1 MLDFAKRKICAN
13 QLTNIMKGIAALA
26 PTLLLTLIL
35 TSCMS
40 DGYTDTAAGKSDTY
54 INLNVSTPTAQARAN
69 ATANPAGTSGKLGQN
84 ETNPSPDTEE
94 KITSIRVWAFNS
106 GSDKATATPIGFKSE
121 TNLSAQG
128 SHNVSMMIT
137 RKNAETLRKSKID
150 LYILLNAESEGVLDG
165 KNCIKMTR
173 ADLEKLVIKNQFGIT
188 AEGTAQTTVVPQAGL
203 PISRVIKELD
213 VTDNIKDN
221 ATDAA
226 LHSINIPLIRAV
238 SKLHFFF
245 TRKKVKDKDKNTEGV
260 EVTKIEVN
268 VNVIPTQSSVF
279 PTATTDANKET
290 EGLTGDLTSL
300 SYLSQKMTFGS
311 VATKDIGPVSDPTS
325 YIRKPGQT
333 ADAYITQLSGVTT
346 ECHLSYLR
354 ETDKELTGTIYY
366 KLNKSGAVKQTP
378 FSISKAYRNHE
389 MVVYGYFLGDEES
402 TLTLKY
408 YVAGWTDK
416 GTTNIEFN

>member
-1 MLDFAKRKICAN
+1 MFDFAKRKICAN
-13 QLTNIMKGIAALA
+13 QLTSIMKGIAALA

-54 INLNVSTPTAQARAN
+54 INLNVSTPTAQASAK
-69 ATANPAGTSGKLGQN
+69 APANPAGTSGKLGQD

-94 KITSIRVWAFNS
+94 KITSIRVWAFKS
-106 GSDKATATPIGFKSE
+106 STDKATATPIGFKSE
-121 TNLSAQG
+121 TNLSAKG

-137 RKNAETLRKSKID
+137 RKNAETLGKID

-165 KNCIKMTR
+165 KDCIKMTR
-173 ADLEKLVIKNQFGIT
+173 ADLEALVIKNKFGI
-188 AEGTAQTTVVPQAGL
+188 ADGTAQTTVVPDAGL

-213 VTDNIKDN
+213 VTNNIKDN
-221 ATDAA
+221 ATEAA
-226 LHSINIPLIRAV
+226 QHSINIPLIRAV

-245 TRKKVKDKDKNTEGV
+245 TRKNVKDTECV

-268 VNVIPTQSSVF
+268 ENVIPTQSSVF

-290 EGLTGDLTSL
+290 DGLTGDLTSL
-300 SYLSQKMTFGS
+300 TYLNEKMTFRG
-311 VATKDIGPVSDPTS
+311 VATGDIKPVADPTS
-325 YIRKPGQT
+325 YIRKSQP
-333 ADAYITQLSGVTT
+333 AEEYITKLREATT

-354 ETDKELTGTIYY
+354 ETGNNITGTIYF
-366 KLNKSGAVKQTP
+366 KLNKNGAEKQAT
-378 FSISKAYRNHE
+378 FSISDAHRNHE
-389 MVVYGYFLGDEES
+389 MVVYGYFLGDKES

-408 YVAGWTDK
+408 YVANWNEK
-416 GTTNIEFN
+416 GATNIEFN

>member
-69 ATANPAGTSGKLGQN
+69 APANTAGTNGTLGQD

-94 KITSIRVWAFNS
+94 KITSIRVWAFKS

-121 TNLSAQG
+121 TNLSKQG

-137 RKNAETLRKSKID
+137 RKNAETLGKID
-150 LYILLNAESEGVLDG
+150 LYILLNAESVRVLDG
-165 KNCIKMTR
+165 KDCIKMTR
-173 ADLEKLVIKNQFGIT
+173 AELEALVIKNNFGI
-188 AEGTAQTTVVPQAGL
+188 ANGTAQTTVVPDAGL
-203 PISRVIKELD
+203 PISRVIKDLD
-213 VTDNIKDN
+213 VTNNIKDN
-221 ATDAA
+221 ATEAA
-226 LHSINIPLIRAV
+226 QHSIHIPLIRAV

-245 TRKKVKDKDKNTEGV
+245 TRKNVKDTEGV

-268 VNVIPTQSSVF
+268 EGIVPTQSSVF
-279 PTATTDANKET
+279 PTATTYANKET
-290 EGLTGDLTSL
+290 DGLTGNLTSL
-300 SYLSQKMTFGS
+300 KYLNEKMTFGG
-311 VATKDIGPVSDPTS
+311 VATRNITPVENPTS
-325 YIRKPGQT
+325 YIRKSDQT
-333 ADAYITQLSGVTT
+333 ADAYITQLRGVTT

-354 ETDKELTGTIYY
+354 ETDKDLTGTIHY
-366 KLNKSGAVKQTP
+366 KLDKSGAEKQTP
-378 FSISKAYRNHE
+378 FSIPKAYRNHE
-389 MVVYGYFLGDEES
+389 MVVYGYFLGEKS

>member
-1 MLDFAKRKICAN
+1 MFDFAKRKICAN
-13 QLTNIMKGIAALA
+13 QLTSIMKGIAALA

-69 ATANPAGTSGKLGQN
+69 APAKPAGTSGKLGQN
-84 ETNPSPDTEE
+84 ETNPSPDTEA
-94 KITSIRVWAFNS
+94 KITSIRVWAFKS
-106 GSDKATATPIGFKSE
+106 GPDKATATPIGFKSE

-137 RKNAETLRKSKID
+137 RKNAETLGKID
-150 LYILLNAESEGVLDG
+150 LYILLNAESVGVLDG
-165 KNCIKMTR
+165 KDCIKMTR
-173 ADLEKLVIKNQFGIT
+173 AELEALVIKNQFGI
-188 AEGTAQTTVVPQAGL
+188 AEGKAQTTVVPQAGL

-213 VTDNIKDN
+213 VTNNIKDN
-221 ATDAA
+221 ATEAA
-226 LHSINIPLIRAV
+226 QHSINIPLIRAV

-245 TRKKVKDKDKNTEGV
+245 TRKNVKDTEGV

-268 VNVIPTQSSVF
+268 ENVIPTQSSVF

-290 EGLTGDLTSL
+290 EGLTGNLTSL
-300 SYLSQKMTFGS
+300 TYLSQKMTFGS
-311 VATKDIGPVSDPTS
+311 VATGNIKPVTDPTS

-333 ADAYITQLSGVTT
+333 ADDYITKLREATT

-354 ETDKELTGTIYY
+354 ETGEKLTGTIYF
-366 KLNKSGAVKQTP
+366 KLNKSGAEKQAT
-378 FSISKAYRNHE
+378 FSISNAYRNHE
-389 MVVYGYFLGDEES
+389 MVVYGYFLGDKES

-408 YVAGWTDK
+408 YVANWDEK
-416 GTTNIEFN
+416 KATNIEFN

>member
-1 MLDFAKRKICAN
+1 MFDFAKRKICAN
-13 QLTNIMKGIAALA
+13 QLTSMMKGIAALA

-40 DGYTDTAAGKSDTY
+40 DDYTDSAAGKSDTY

-69 ATANPAGTSGKLGQN
+69 APAKPAGTSGKLGLE
-84 ETNPSPDTEE
+84 ETYPYPNTEE
-94 KITSIRVWAFNS
+94 KITSIRVWAFKS
-106 GSDKATATPIGFKSE
+106 GSDRATATPIGFKSE

-128 SHNVSMMIT
+128 SHKVSMMIT
-137 RKNAETLRKSKID
+137 RKNAENLNKID

-165 KNCIKMTR
+165 TNCIKMTR
-173 ADLEKLVIKNQFGIT
+173 AELENLVIKNQFGIT
-188 AEGTAQTTVVPQAGL
+188 AEGTAQTTVVPPAGL
-203 PISRVIKELD
+203 PISRVIKDLD
-213 VTDNIKDN
+213 VTNNIKDN

-268 VNVIPTQSSVF
+268 ENVIPTQSSVF

-300 SYLSQKMTFGS
+300 SYLNQKMTFGS

-325 YIRKPGQT
+325 YIRKPDQT
-333 ADAYITQLSGVTT
+333 AEDYITQLQRATT

-354 ETDKELTGTIYY
+354 ETGKELTGTIYY
-366 KLNKSGAVKQTP
+366 KLNKSGAEKQAT
-378 FSISKAYRNHE
+378 FSIPKAYRNHE
-389 MVVYGYFLGDEES
+389 MVVYGYFLGNGDKES
-402 TLTLKY
+402 TLTLNY
-408 YVAGWTDK
+408 YVAGWTKKEPTD
-416 GTTNIEFN
+416 IVFN

>member
-69 ATANPAGTSGKLGQN
+69 APANTAGTSGTLGQD

-94 KITSIRVWAFNS
+94 KITSIRVWAFKS
-106 GSDKATATPIGFKSE
+106 GPDKATATPIGFKSE
-121 TNLSAQG
+121 TKLSEHG
-128 SHNVSMMIT
+128 SYNVSMMIT
-137 RKNAETLRKSKID
+137 RKNAETLGKID

-188 AEGTAQTTVVPQAGL
+188 AEGTAQTRVVPQAGL

-213 VTDNIKDN
+213 VTNNIKDN
-221 ATDAA
+221 ATEAA
-226 LHSINIPLIRAV
+226 QHSIHIPLIRAV

-245 TRKKVKDKDKNTEGV
+245 TRKNVKDTEGV

-268 VNVIPTQSSVF
+268 EGIVPIQSSVF
-279 PTATTDANKET
+279 PTATTYANKET
-290 EGLTGDLTSL
+290 DGLTGNLTSL
-300 SYLSQKMTFGS
+300 TYRNEKMTFGG
-311 VATKDIGPVSDPTS
+311 VATRDITPVEHPTK
-325 YIRKPGQT
+325 YIRKPDQT
-333 ADAYITQLSGVTT
+333 AQDYITKLRGATT
-346 ECHLSYLR
+346 ECYLSYLR
-354 ETDKELTGTIYY
+354 ETGKELTGTIYF
-366 KLNKSGAVKQTP
+366 KLNKSGAVKQAT
-378 FSISKAYRNHE
+378 FSISNAYRNHE
-389 MVVYGYFLGDEES
+389 MVVYGYFLGEKS

-408 YVAGWTDK
+408 YVADWNVKDA
-416 GTTNIEFN
+416 TNITFY

>member
-1 MLDFAKRKICAN
+1 MFDFAKRKIGAN
-13 QLTNIMKGIAALA
+13 QLTSMIKGIAALA

-40 DGYTDTAAGKSDTY
+40 DDYTDTAAGKSDTY

-69 ATANPAGTSGKLGQN
+69 APAKPAGTRLGLE
-84 ETNPSPDTEE
+84 ETYPSPNTEE
-94 KITSIRVWAFNS
+94 KITSIRVWAFKS
-106 GSDKATATPIGFKSE
+106 DTDKATATPIGFKSE
-121 TNLSAQG
+121 TNLIEQG
-128 SHNVSMMIT
+128 SHKVSMMIT
-137 RKNAETLRKSKID
+137 RKNAENLHKID

-173 ADLEKLVIKNQFGIT
+173 TDLENLVIKNQFGIT

-245 TRKKVKDKDKNTEGV
+245 TRKNVKDTEGV

-268 VNVIPTQSSVF
+268 ENVIPTQSSVF
-279 PTATTDANKET
+279 PTATTDANKVT

-300 SYLSQKMTFGS
+300 TYLSQKMTFGS
-311 VATKDIGPVSDPTS
+311 VATENIRPVPDPTS

-354 ETDKELTGTIYY
+354 ETDKDLTGTIYY
-366 KLNKSGAVKQTP
+366 KLDKSGAEKQTP
-378 FSISKAYRNHE
+378 FSIPKAYRNHE
-389 MVVYGYFLGDEES
+389 MVVYGYFLGDQKS
-402 TLTLKY
+402 TLTLNY
-408 YVAGWTDK
+408 YVAGWNEKTATD
-416 GTTNIEFN
+416 IVFD

>member
-1 MLDFAKRKICAN
+1 MFDFAKRKICAN

-69 ATANPAGTSGKLGQN
+69 APAKPAGTSGTPGQD
-84 ETNPSPDTEE
+84 ETKPSPDTEE
-94 KITSIRVWAFNS
+94 KITSIRVWAFKS

-121 TNLSAQG
+121 TNLSEKG

-137 RKNAETLRKSKID
+137 RKNAETLGKID

-165 KNCIKMTR
+165 KDCIKMTR
-173 ADLEKLVIKNQFGIT
+173 AELEALVIKNQFGI
-188 AEGTAQTTVVPQAGL
+188 AEGTAQTTVVPPAGL

-213 VTDNIKDN
+213 VTNNIKDN
-221 ATDAA
+221 ATEAA
-226 LHSINIPLIRAV
+226 QHSINIPLIRAV

-245 TRKKVKDKDKNTEGV
+245 TRKNVKDTEGV

-268 VNVIPTQSSVF
+268 ENVIPTQSSVF

-290 EGLTGDLTSL
+290 EGLTGNLTSL
-300 SYLSQKMTFGS
+300 TYLSQKMTFGK
-311 VATKDIGPVSDPTS
+311 VATGNIKPVTDPTS

-333 ADAYITQLSGVTT
+333 AEDYITKLRDATT

-354 ETDKELTGTIYY
+354 ETGKELTGTIYF
-366 KLNKSGAVKQTP
+366 KLNKSGAEKQAT

-389 MVVYGYFLGDEES
+389 MVVYGYFLGDKES

-408 YVAGWTDK
+408 YVADWNVKDA
-416 GTTNIEFN
+416 TNITFN

>member
-69 ATANPAGTSGKLGQN
+69 APAKPAGTSGKLGLE
-84 ETNPSPDTEE
+84 ETYPSPNTEE
-94 KITSIRVWAFNS
+94 KITSIRVWAFK
-106 GSDKATATPIGFKSE
+106 SDTDRATATPIGFKSE
-121 TNLSAQG
+121 TNLTAQG
-128 SHNVSMMIT
+128 SHKVSMMIT
-137 RKNAETLRKSKID
+137 RKNAENLHKID

-165 KNCIKMTR
+165 KDCIKMTR
-173 ADLEKLVIKNQFGIT
+173 AELENLVIKNQFGIT

-245 TRKKVKDKDKNTEGV
+245 TRKDVKDTEGV
-260 EVTKIEVN
+260 EVTEIEVN
-268 VNVIPTQSSVF
+268 EGIVPTQSSVF
-279 PTATTDANKET
+279 PTATTYANKET
-290 EGLTGDLTSL
+290 DGLTGITSL
-300 SYLSQKMTFGS
+300 SYLNQKMTFGS

-333 ADAYITQLSGVTT
+333 AEAYITQLRGVTT

-389 MVVYGYFLGDEES
+389 MVVYGYFLGDGDKES

-408 YVAGWTDK
+408 YVADWNEKTATD
-416 GTTNIEFN
+416 IVFD

>member
-1 MLDFAKRKICAN
+1 MFDFAKRKICAN
-13 QLTNIMKGIAALA
+13 QLTSIMKGIAALA

-54 INLNVSTPTAQARAN
+54 INLNVSTPTAQASAK
-69 ATANPAGTSGKLGQN
+69 APTTTAGTSGKLGLD

-94 KITSIRVWAFNS
+94 KITSIRVWAFKS
-106 GSDKATATPIGFKSE
+106 STDKATATPIGFKSE
-121 TNLSAQG
+121 TNLSAKG

-137 RKNAETLRKSKID
+137 RKNAETLGKID

-165 KNCIKMTR
+165 KDCIKMTR
-173 ADLEKLVIKNQFGIT
+173 ADLEALVIKNKFGI
-188 AEGTAQTTVVPQAGL
+188 ADGTAQTTVVPDAGL

-213 VTDNIKDN
+213 VTNNIKDN
-221 ATDAA
+221 ATEAA
-226 LHSINIPLIRAV
+226 QHSINIPLIRAV

-245 TRKKVKDKDKNTEGV
+245 TRKNVKDTECV

-268 VNVIPTQSSVF
+268 ENVIPTQSSVF

-290 EGLTGDLTSL
+290 DGLTGNLTSL
-300 SYLSQKMTFGS
+300 TYLNEKMTFGG
-311 VATKDIGPVSDPTS
+311 VAIGDIKPVADPTS
-325 YIRKPGQT
+325 YIRKSQT
-333 ADAYITQLSGVTT
+333 AEDYITKLRDATT

-354 ETDKELTGTIYY
+354 ETGKELTGTIYF
-366 KLNKSGAVKQTP
+366 KLNKSGAEKQAT
-378 FSISKAYRNHE
+378 FSISNAHRNHE

-408 YVAGWTDK
+408 YVADWNVKDA
-416 GTTNIEFN
+416 TNITFN

>member
-1 MLDFAKRKICAN
+1 MFDFAKRKTCAN
-13 QLTNIMKGIAALA
+13 QLTSIMKGIAALA

-54 INLNVSTPTAQARAN
+54 INLNVSTPTAQAKAN
-69 ATANPAGTSGKLGQN
+69 APATIAGTSGKLGLD

-94 KITSIRVWAFNS
+94 KITSIRVWAFK
-106 GSDKATATPIGFKSE
+106 SDTDRATATPIGFKSE
-121 TNLSAQG
+121 TNLSAKG

-137 RKNAETLRKSKID
+137 RKNAETLGKID

-165 KNCIKMTR
+165 KDCIKMTR
-173 ADLEKLVIKNQFGIT
+173 ADLEALVIKNKFGI
-188 AEGTAQTTVVPQAGL
+188 ADGTAQTTVVPDAGL

-213 VTDNIKDN
+213 VTNNIKDN
-221 ATDAA
+221 ATEAA
-226 LHSINIPLIRAV
+226 QHSINIPLIRAV

-245 TRKKVKDKDKNTEGV
+245 TRKNVKDTEGV

-268 VNVIPTQSSVF
+268 EGIVPTQSSVF

-290 EGLTGDLTSL
+290 DGLTGNLTSL
-300 SYLSQKMTFGS
+300 TYLNEKMTFGG
-311 VATKDIGPVSDPTS
+311 VATGDIKPVPDPTS
-325 YIRKPGQT
+325 YIRKTQT
-333 ADAYITQLSGVTT
+333 AEEYITKLREATT
-346 ECHLSYLR
+346 ECYLSYLR
-354 ETDKELTGTIYY
+354 ETDKDLTGTIYF
-366 KLNKSGAVKQTP
+366 KLSKNGAEKHKT
-378 FSISKAYRNHE
+378 FSISKAHRNHE

-408 YVAGWTDK
+408 YVAGWDVK
-416 GTTNIEFN
+416 KDTNITFN

>member
-1 MLDFAKRKICAN
+1 MFDFAKRKICAN
-13 QLTNIMKGIAALA
+13 QLTSIMKGIAALA
-26 PTLLLTLIL
+26 PTLLLTLMF

-69 ATANPAGTSGKLGQN
+69 APAKPAGTSGTLGQN
-84 ETNPSPDTEE
+84 ETNPSPDTEA
-94 KITSIRVWAFNS
+94 KITSIRVWAFKS
-106 GSDKATATPIGFKSE
+106 GPDKATATPIGFKSE
-121 TNLSAQG
+121 TNLTAQG

-137 RKNAETLRKSKID
+137 RKNAETLGKID

-165 KNCIKMTR
+165 KDCIKMTR
-173 ADLEKLVIKNQFGIT
+173 AELENLVIKNQFGI

-213 VTDNIKDN
+213 VTNNIKNN
-221 ATDAA
+221 ATEAA
-226 LHSINIPLIRAV
+226 QHSINIPLIRAV

-245 TRKKVKDKDKNTEGV
+245 TRKKAKDKDKNTEGV

-268 VNVIPTQSSVF
+268 ENVIPTQSSVF

-300 SYLSQKMTFGS
+300 TYLSQKMTFGS
-311 VATKDIGPVSDPTS
+311 VATENIKPVPDPTS

-333 ADAYITQLSGVTT
+333 AEAYITQLRGVTT

-389 MVVYGYFLGDEES
+389 MVVYGYFLGNGDKES
-402 TLTLKY
+402 TLTLNY
-408 YVAGWTDK
+408 YVADWNEKKATD
-416 GTTNIEFN
+416 IVFD

>member
-1 MLDFAKRKICAN
+1 MFDFAKRKICVN
-13 QLTNIMKGIAALA
+13 QLTSIMKGIAALA

-54 INLNVSTPTAQARAN
+54 INLNVSTPTAQASAK
-69 ATANPAGTSGKLGQN
+69 APTTTAGTSGKLGLD

-94 KITSIRVWAFNS
+94 KITSIRVWAFKS
-106 GSDKATATPIGFKSE
+106 DTDKATATPIGFKSE
-121 TNLSAQG
+121 TNLSAKG

-137 RKNAETLRKSKID
+137 RKNAETLGKID

-165 KNCIKMTR
+165 KDCIKMTR
-173 ADLEKLVIKNQFGIT
+173 ADLEALVIKNQFGI
-188 AEGTAQTTVVPQAGL
+188 AEGTAQTTVVPEAGL
-203 PISRVIKELD
+203 PISRVIKKLD
-213 VTDNIKDN
+213 VTNNIKDN
-221 ATDAA
+221 ATEAA
-226 LHSINIPLIRAV
+226 QHSINIPLIRAV

-245 TRKKVKDKDKNTEGV
+245 TRKDVKDTEGV

-268 VNVIPTQSSVF
+268 ENVIPTQSSVF

-290 EGLTGDLTSL
+290 DGLTGNLTSL
-300 SYLSQKMTFGS
+300 TYLNEKMTFGG
-311 VATKDIGPVSDPTS
+311 VAIGDIKPVADPTS
-325 YIRKPGQT
+325 YIRKSQP
-333 ADAYITQLSGVTT
+333 AEEYITKLREATT

-354 ETDKELTGTIYY
+354 ETGQKLTGTIYF
-366 KLNKSGAVKQTP
+366 KLNKSGAEKQAT

-389 MVVYGYFLGDEES
+389 MVVYGYFLGDKES

-408 YVAGWTDK
+408 YVADWNVKDA
-416 GTTNIEFN
+416 TNITFN

>member
-54 INLNVSTPTAQARAN
+54 INLNVSTPTAQARAY
-69 ATANPAGTSGKLGQN
+69 APANPAGTSGTLGQD

-106 GSDKATATPIGFKSE
+106 GPDKATATPIGFKSE
-121 TNLSAQG
+121 TNLSEQG

-137 RKNAETLRKSKID
+137 RKNAETLRKID

-165 KNCIKMTR
+165 KDCIKMTR
-173 ADLEKLVIKNQFGIT
+173 AELEKLVIKNQFGIT
-188 AEGTAQTTVVPQAGL
+188 AEGTAQTRVVPQAGL

-213 VTDNIKDN
+213 VTNNIKDN

-245 TRKKVKDKDKNTEGV
+245 TRKDVKDTEGV
-260 EVTKIEVN
+260 EVTNIEVN
-268 VNVIPTQSSVF
+268 EGIVPTQSSVF

-290 EGLTGDLTSL
+290 DGLTGNLTSL
-300 SYLSQKMTFGS
+300 KYLNEKMTFGS
-311 VATKDIGPVSDPTS
+311 VATENIRPVPDPTS
-325 YIRKPGQT
+325 YIRQSDQT
-333 ADAYITQLSGVTT
+333 AEDYITNLRAATT

-354 ETDKELTGTIYY
+354 ETGNNLTGTIYF
-366 KLNKSGAVKQTP
+366 KLSKNGAVKQKT

-389 MVVYGYFLGDEES
+389 MVVYGYFMGDEES

>member
-1 MLDFAKRKICAN
+1 MFDFAKRKIGAN
-13 QLTNIMKGIAALA
+13 QLISMMKGIAALA

-40 DGYTDTAAGKSDTY
+40 DNYTDAAAGKSDTY

-69 ATANPAGTSGKLGQN
+69 APAKPAGTSGKLGLE
-84 ETNPSPDTEE
+84 ETYPSPNTEE
-94 KITSIRVWAFNS
+94 KITSIRVWAFK
-106 GSDKATATPIGFKSE
+106 SDTDRATATPIGFKSE
-121 TNLSAQG
+121 TNLSVKG

-137 RKNAETLRKSKID
+137 RKNAENLDKID

-165 KNCIKMTR
+165 KDCIKMTR
-173 ADLEKLVIKNQFGIT
+173 EDLENLVIKNQFGI
-188 AEGTAQTTVVPQAGL
+188 AEGTAQTTEVPQAGL

-213 VTDNIKDN
+213 VTNNIKDN
-221 ATDAA
+221 ATEAA
-226 LHSINIPLIRAV
+226 QHSIHIPLIRAV

-268 VNVIPTQSSVF
+268 ENVIPTQSSVF
-279 PTATTDANKET
+279 PTATTYANKET
-290 EGLTGDLTSL
+290 DGLTGNLNSL
-300 SYLSQKMTFGS
+300 KYLNEKMTFGS

-333 ADAYITQLSGVTT
+333 ADAYITQLRGVTT

-366 KLNKSGAVKQTP
+366 KLDKSGAEKQTP
-378 FSISKAYRNHE
+378 FRISKAYRNHE
-389 MVVYGYFLGDEES
+389 MVVYGYFLGDEKS
-402 TLTLKY
+402 TLTLNY
-408 YVAGWTDK
+408 YVADWNEKKATD
-416 GTTNIEFN
+416 IVFD

>member
-69 ATANPAGTSGKLGQN
+69 APANPAGTSGPLGQD

-94 KITSIRVWAFNS
+94 KITSIRVWAFKS
-106 GSDKATATPIGFKSE
+106 GTNKATATPIGFKSE

-128 SHNVSMMIT
+128 SHKVSMMIT
-137 RKNAETLRKSKID
+137 RKNAENLDKID

-165 KNCIKMTR
+165 RDCIKMTR
-173 ADLEKLVIKNQFGIT
+173 ADLENLVIKNQFGIT
-188 AEGTAQTTVVPQAGL
+188 ADSTAQTTEVPQAFL
-203 PISRVIKELD
+203 ACSPVLKELD
-213 VTDNIKDN
+213 VTNNIKDN

-245 TRKKVKDKDKNTEGV
+245 TRKKDKDKVKDTEGV
-260 EVTKIEVN
+260 VVTRIEVN
-268 VNVIPTQSSVF
+268 ENVIPTQSSVF

-290 EGLTGDLTSL
+290 EGLTGDLNSL
-300 SYLSQKMTFGS
+300 SYLSRKIKFGS
-311 VATKDIGPVSDPTS
+311 VATEDIKPVQDPTS

-333 ADAYITQLSGVTT
+333 AEAYITQLRDSTT

-354 ETDKELTGTIYY
+354 ETGKKLTGTIYF
-366 KLNKSGAVKQTP
+366 KLNKSGAVKQKT
-378 FSISKAYRNHE
+378 FSISNAYRNHE

-408 YVAGWTDK
+408 YVADWNVKKD
-416 GTTNIEFN
+416 TNITFN

>member
-1 MLDFAKRKICAN
+1 MFDFAKRKICAN
-13 QLTNIMKGIAALA
+13 QLTSIMKGIAALA

-69 ATANPAGTSGKLGQN
+69 APAKPAGTSGKLGLN
-84 ETNPSPDTEE
+84 ETNPSPDTEA
-94 KITSIRVWAFNS
+94 KITSIRVWAFKS
-106 GSDKATATPIGFKSE
+106 GPDKATATPIGFKSE

-137 RKNAETLRKSKID
+137 RKNAETLGKID
-150 LYILLNAESEGVLDG
+150 LYILLNAESVGVLDG
-165 KNCIKMTR
+165 KDCIKMTR
-173 ADLEKLVIKNQFGIT
+173 AELEALVIKNQFGI
-188 AEGTAQTTVVPQAGL
+188 AEGKAQTTVVPQAGL

-213 VTDNIKDN
+213 VTNNIKDN
-221 ATDAA
+221 ATEAA
-226 LHSINIPLIRAV
+226 QHSINIPLIRAV

-245 TRKKVKDKDKNTEGV
+245 TRKNVKDTEGV

-268 VNVIPTQSSVF
+268 ENVIPTQSSVF

-290 EGLTGDLTSL
+290 EGLTGNLTSL
-300 SYLSQKMTFGS
+300 TYLSQKMTFDN
-311 VATKDIGPVSDPTS
+311 VATGNIKPVTDPTS

-333 ADAYITQLSGVTT
+333 ADDYITKLREATT

-354 ETDKELTGTIYY
+354 ETGEKLTGTIYF
-366 KLNKSGAVKQTP
+366 KLNKSGAEKQAT
-378 FSISKAYRNHE
+378 FSISNAYRNHE
-389 MVVYGYFLGDEES
+389 MVVYGYFLGDKES

-408 YVAGWTDK
+408 YVADWNVK
-416 GTTNIEFN
+416 NATNITFN

>member
-1 MLDFAKRKICAN
+1 MFDFAKRKICAN
-13 QLTNIMKGIAALA
+13 QLISMMKGIAALA

-40 DGYTDTAAGKSDTY
+40 DNYTDAAAGKSDTY

-69 ATANPAGTSGKLGQN
+69 APAKPAGTSGKLGLE
-84 ETNPSPDTEE
+84 ETYPSPNTEE
-94 KITSIRVWAFNS
+94 KITSIRVWAFKS
-106 GSDKATATPIGFKSE
+106 DTDKATATPIGFKSE
-121 TNLSAQG
+121 TNLSVKG

-137 RKNAETLRKSKID
+137 RKNGETLGKID

-165 KNCIKMTR
+165 KDCIKMTR
-173 ADLEKLVIKNQFGIT
+173 ADLENLVIKNQFGI
-188 AEGTAQTTVVPQAGL
+188 AKGTAQTTEVPQAGL

-213 VTDNIKDN
+213 VTNNIKDN
-221 ATDAA
+221 ATEAA
-226 LHSINIPLIRAV
+226 QHSIHIPLIRAV

-245 TRKKVKDKDKNTEGV
+245 TRKDVKDTEGV
-260 EVTKIEVN
+260 EVTNIEVN
-268 VNVIPTQSSVF
+268 EGIVPTQSSVF

-325 YIRKPGQT
+325 YIRKPDQT
-333 ADAYITQLSGVTT
+333 AEDYITQLQRVTT

-354 ETDKELTGTIYY
+354 ETGEELTGTIYF
-366 KLNKSGAVKQTP
+366 KLSKNGAKKHKT

-389 MVVYGYFLGDEES
+389 MVVYGYFLGDQES
-402 TLTLKY
+402 TLTLNY
-408 YVAGWTDK
+408 YVAGWNEKTATD
-416 GTTNIEFN
+416 IVFD

>member
-69 ATANPAGTSGKLGQN
+69 APAGSTTGTSGTLKEN
-84 ETNPSPDTEE
+84 ETSPNPIDEE
-94 KITSIRVWAFNS
+94 KIYSIRVWAFKS
-106 GSDKATATPIGFKSE
+106 GPDENAMPIGFKAE
-121 TNLSAQG
+121 TGLSATG
-128 SHNVSMMIT
+128 SHNVSM
-137 RKNAETLRKSKID
+137 KLRKTAGKPEYID
-150 LYILLNAESEGVLDG
+150 LYILLNAESIGVLDG
-165 KNCIKMTR
+165 KDCIKMTR
-173 ADLEKLVIKNQFGIT
+173 AKLEALVIKNNFGI
-188 AEGTAQTTVVPQAGL
+188 ANGTAQTTVVPDAGL

-226 LHSINIPLIRAV
+226 LHSIHIPLIRAV

-245 TRKKVKDKDKNTEGV
+245 TRKDVKDTEGV

-268 VNVIPTQSSVF
+268 KNVIPTQSSVF
-279 PTATTDANKET
+279 PTATTYANKET
-290 EGLTGDLTSL
+290 DGLTGNLKSLTYRSP
-300 SYLSQKMTFGS
+300 KMTFGG
-311 VATKDIGPVSDPTS
+311 VATGDIKPVENPTK
-325 YIRKPGQT
+325 YIRKPDQT
-333 ADAYITQLSGVTT
+333 AEDYITQLRGATK
-346 ECHLSYLR
+346 ECYLSYLR
-354 ETDKELTGTIYY
+354 ETGKELTGTIYF
-366 KLNKSGAVKQTP
+366 KLNKSGDEKQAT
-378 FSISKAYRNHE
+378 FRISNAYRNHE
-389 MVVYGYFLGDEES
+389 MVVYGYFLGEKS

-408 YVAGWTDK
+408 YVADWNVKDV
-416 GTTNIEFN
+416 TNITFN

>member
-1 MLDFAKRKICAN
+1 MFDFAKRKICAN
-13 QLTNIMKGIAALA
+13 QLISMMKGIAALA

-40 DGYTDTAAGKSDTY
+40 DDYTDTAAGKSDTY

-69 ATANPAGTSGKLGQN
+69 APAKPAGTSGKLGLE

-94 KITSIRVWAFNS
+94 NITSIRVWAFKS
-106 GSDKATATPIGFKSE
+106 TSDRETATPIGFKSE
-121 TNLSAQG
+121 TNLSAKG

-137 RKNAETLRKSKID
+137 RKNAENLHKID

-165 KNCIKMTR
+165 KDCIKMTR
-173 ADLEKLVIKNQFGIT
+173 ADLESLVIKNQFGIT

-203 PISRVIKELD
+203 PISRVIKDLD
-213 VTDNIKDN
+213 VTNNIKDN

-245 TRKKVKDKDKNTEGV
+245 TRKNVKDTEGV
-260 EVTKIEVN
+260 VVTRIEVN
-268 VNVIPTQSSVF
+268 ENVIPTQSSVF

-300 SYLSQKMTFGS
+300 TYLSQKMTFGS
-311 VATKDIGPVSDPTS
+311 VPTENIRPVPDPTS

-333 ADAYITQLSGVTT
+333 ADDYITQLRIATA

-354 ETDKELTGTIYY
+354 ETGKELTGTIYY
-366 KLNKSGAVKQTP
+366 KLNKSGAEKQTP
-378 FSISKAYRNHE
+378 FRISKAYRNHE
-389 MVVYGYFLGDEES
+389 MVVYGYFLGDQKS
-402 TLTLKY
+402 TLTLNY
-408 YVAGWTDK
+408 YVADWNEKKATD
-416 GTTNIEFN
+416 IVFD